1 MKLQTLAELEHS
13 LGGRKA
19 SGARKT
25 RIAFYLDA
33 DCVASLKLCAE
44 RQRVPI
50 SDYVRRL
57 VLQSIQQV
65 GASQCSG

>member
-1 MKLQTLAELEHS
+1 MKLQSLAELEKS
-13 LGGRKA
+13 VGGRKA
-19 SGARKT
+19 SGQRKT

-57 VLQSIQQV
+57 VLSSIQQV
-65 GASQCSG
+65 GSS

>member
-1 MKLQTLAELEHS
+1 MKLQTLAELDHS
-13 LGGRKA
+13 VGGRKA
-19 SGARKT
+19 LGQRKT

-33 DCVASLKLCAE
+33 DCVAALKLCAE

-65 GASQCSG
+65 GMDQRSG

>member
-1 MKLQTLAELEHS
+1 MKLQTLAELDQS

-19 SGARKT
+19 SGQRKK

-33 DCVASLKLCAE
+33 DCVAALKLCAE

-65 GASQCSG
+65 GITQRSE

>member
-19 SGARKT
+19 KGQRKT
-25 RIAFYLDA
+25 RIAFYLDT
-33 DCVASLKLCAE
+33 DCVALLKICAQ

-57 VLQSIQQV
+57 VLSSIQQV
-65 GASQCSG
+65 GSSECSG

>member
-19 SGARKT
+19 TGQRKT

-33 DCVASLKLCAE
+33 DCVTLLKLCAE
-44 RQRVPI
+44 RQRVPV

-57 VLQSIQQV
+57 VLSSIQQV
-65 GASQCSG
+65 GSSECSG